1 MARPFYHAA
10 VDVRHPGALR
20 SLTMLYRPYGRTGV
34 EVSLLGFG
42 GMRFAK
48 IDDRDAC
55 VALVLE
61 AARAGVTYFDTAP
74 GYFGPK
80 SEQTFGD
87 AFREMRRLGLP
98 YLASTKTFAGT
109 EDGIRKEIEAQ
120 LARLGVPAVDFYHAW
135 CITTRKDW
143 AGRKADGIISAL
155 RKLKEEGLVRHLCV
169 SSHLVGDEIRELL
182 MEEVFEGVL
191 FGYSAYNIRSREKA
205 FEAIAARNLGCAV
218 MNPLGGGLIPQNP
231 DLFSFLLHPDDETV
245 TQAALRF
252 LFSHP
257 RISTVLVGFSDTAQ
271 LREAVE
277 AVERFTAMSA
287 DELAAVRVRA
297 GERFTDLCTGC
308 GYCDD
313 CPQGIPVPR
322 MMEAYNHKR
331 LRGRDTAVTERLAW
345 HWSAG
350 PGEAAKCTACGQC
363 EAACTQH
370 LPIIKRMSEIAAMK
384 PYTKG

>member
-1 MARPFYHAA
+1 
-10 VDVRHPGALR
+10 
-20 SLTMLYRPYGRTGV
+20 MLYRPYGRTGV

-74 GYFGPK
+74 SYFGPK
-80 SEQTFGD
+80 SEQTIGD

-98 YLASTKTFAGT
+98 FLTATKTFKST
-109 EDGIRKEIEAQ
+109 ESAIRTEIEAQ
-120 LARLGVPAVDFYHAW
+120 LARLGVPAIDFYHAW
-135 CITTRKDW
+135 CVTTRKDW
-143 AGRKADGIISAL
+143 AERKANGVIPAL

-182 MEEVFEGVL
+182 MEGVFEGVL

-205 FEAIAARNLGCAV
+205 FEAIAAGNLGCAV
-218 MNPLGGGLIPQNP
+218 MNPLGGGLIPLNP
-231 DLFSFLLHPDDETV
+231 DLFSFLKSRDNETV

-271 LREAVE
+271 VREAVE

-287 DELAAVRVRA
+287 DEMAAVRTKV

-322 MMEAYNHKR
+322 LMEAYNHKR

-345 HWSAG
+345 HWSVG
-350 PGEAAKCTACGQC
+350 PEAAAACTACGQC
-363 EAACTQH
+363 EKACTQH
-370 LPIIKRMSEIAAMK
+370 LPIMKRMSEIAAMK
-384 PYTKG
+384 PYKKG